1 MVPQLP
7 EIRGMSVN
15 EENTMSERQWAR
27 AWPTEFR
34 KDLKAAGLS
43 DSDIDGVMQAT
54 TMEKALSYLPKAT
67 IDRNKAISEVLKQ
80 RFGHR

>member
-1 MVPQLP
+1 MRRTL
-7 EIRGMSVN
+7 
-15 EENTMSERQWAR
+15 MSERQWVK

-43 DSDIDGVMQAT
+43 DSDIDGVMQST
-54 TMEKALSYLPKAT
+54 TMEKALSFLPKAT
-67 IDRNKAISEVLKQ
+67 IDRNKAISEGLKQ